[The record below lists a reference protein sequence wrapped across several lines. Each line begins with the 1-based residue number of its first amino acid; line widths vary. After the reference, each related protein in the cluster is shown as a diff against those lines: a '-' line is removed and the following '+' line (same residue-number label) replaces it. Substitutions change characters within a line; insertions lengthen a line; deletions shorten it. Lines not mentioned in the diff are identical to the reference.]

1 MINKIGELAQ
11 FITQFIAQVPRKLF
25 PTYTSATMPDAT
37 LHPWAIVVCSDIIPG
52 GALLRSTGTR
62 WVPLWGD
69 LTLANFNT
77 DISVGNSTN
86 FETLRQI
93 TVPGWLLGKN
103 DGIQVE
109 GVATITASTGSK
121 TVNMTIGP
129 AAAIVGSMGTA
140 TSSFVTMPFTLSFFN
155 ADSKQAQVG
164 SGAGIGA
171 STVAVQKTTVDT
183 QVDFVVAISG
193 RKSVAGEV
201 LTVNRAKFVYKRGV
215 D

>member
-1 MINKIGELAQ
+1 MFGDVDIDLISQLLRE
-11 FITQFIAQVPRKLF
+11 TPRNLY
-25 PTYTSATMPDAT
+25 PTYTSATLPDAS
-37 LHPWAIVVCSDIIPG
+37 LHPLAIVFCSDLISG
-52 GALLRSTGTR
+52 GALLRSIGTR

-69 LTLANFNT
+69 LTLANFNS
-77 DISVGNSTN
+77 DVSVGASTN

-93 TVPGWLLGKN
+93 TVPGWLLGQN
-103 DGIQVE
+103 DGIEVE

-129 AAAIVGSMGTA
+129 ASSIVGSQA
-140 TSSFVTMPFTLSFFN
+140 TITSTIVTMPFRLSFVN
-155 ADSKQAQVG
+155 SASNLAQVG
-164 SGAGIGA
+164 CGGGIPGA

-183 QVDFVVAISG
+183 SVDFVVAISG

-201 LTVNRAKFVYKRGV
+201 LTINRAKFTYKRGV